1 MNIKE
6 KIKVSED
13 NHKLWIKNL
22 KRYGILDSKRI
33 DKTIT
38 PEEREEMKYLKMPP
52 ATWKPNNDT
61 ITKKEVKK
69 KKKAPPKPEPEPELE
84 PEPIKDEYVPPD
96 PVLEIIDAGLL
107 EEESVI
113 ELTPEEKKALRI
125 AELEA
130 KVKEL
135 EGSE

>member
-1 MNIKE
+1 MNIEE
-6 KIKVSED
+6 KIKINKA

-22 KRYGILDSKRI
+22 KRYGELDSKRL

-69 KKKAPPKPEPEPELE
+69 KKKAPPKPEPEPEII
-84 PEPIKDEYVPPD
+84 PEKTEEVYIPPD

-107 EEESVI
+107 EEEPVI

-130 KVKEL
+130 KVKAL
-135 EGSE
+135 EGTE